1 MYCGPEPI
9 ADWYRD
15 MAAHLKVGCMPQ
27 QAMLPF
33 PLADLQAPPRGPW
46 DVSGGGRGGGG
57 CPSTFMAGPCVLQAQ
72 PGAADSQPP
81 TSALLQS
88 VDPNHLVSTGAEGFW
103 DQSDPRA
110 GAGTGGL
117 LLLRG
122 SSTCSAVCRCGM
134 R

>member
-1 MYCGPEPI
+1 M
-9 ADWYRD
+9 
-15 MAAHLKVGCMPQ
+15 GC
-27 QAMLPF
+27 
-33 PLADLQAPPRGPW
+33 
-46 DVSGGGRGGGG
+46 VGGGRGGGG
-57 CPSTFMAGPCVLQAQ
+57 CPSTFMAGPCTLQAQ

-110 GAGTGGL
+110 GARTGGL

-122 SSTCSAVCRCGM
+122 SSTCSAVCRCEHALPLQYPVVSSLCALHVDLRGTHWLVG
-134 R
+134 RANSISHV